1 MRWED
6 AECSV
11 TGGNWLMTLLK
22 MGSKSHPLWADRYEK
37 ALDYIVINE
46 YHDKE
51 WVNAPIKGW
60 V

>member
-1 MRWED
+1 MWED
-6 AECSV
+6 AECGV
-11 TGGNWLMTLLK
+11 MRGNWLMALLE
-22 MGSKSHPLWADRYEK
+22 MGLKSHSLWADCYEK

-51 WVNAPIKGW
+51 CVNTPIKSW